1 MSIYVGTMKKI
12 SILVMT
18 AMVVVF
24 SPVVLAKSDSAGTG
38 TVVVKPTVS
47 PIPGVAVAN
56 QNQVKT
62 QNEGVDQQLE
72 VQTAEQEDTNEGTKS
87 ASPRSEIAQEKMS
100 DVAKGVEEILTT
112 KTLRGGIGDQVKIIA
127 QEQKQDQSQIQ
138 TQIKKIDNRGG
149 LLKSLIGPDYKALKS
164 LEKLI
169 AQNELRI
176 QQLTE
181 LKNQLTNSGDIT
193 MIQETIDAL
202 VQQSVILQAIIDAE
216 NITGS
221 MFGWLVRLFVK

>member
-1 MSIYVGTMKKI
+1 MKKI
-12 SILVMT
+12 SILVMI
-18 AMVVVF
+18 AMMVMVF
-24 SPVVLAKSDSAGTG
+24 SPVALAKSDSAGTG

-47 PIPGVAVAN
+47 PTSGVAVAN

-62 QNEGVDQQLE
+62 QNEGDDQQLE

>member
-1 MSIYVGTMKKI
+1 
-12 SILVMT
+12 
-18 AMVVVF
+18 MVVVF